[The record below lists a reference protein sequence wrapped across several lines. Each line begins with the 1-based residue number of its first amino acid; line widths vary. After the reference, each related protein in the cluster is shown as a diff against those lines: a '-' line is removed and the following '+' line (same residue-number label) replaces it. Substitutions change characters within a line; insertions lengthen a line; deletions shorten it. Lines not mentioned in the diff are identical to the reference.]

1 MLCISEATKQESQT
15 SKFKCFSLHSGPGAM
30 THHDSGH
37 FRPAVMSG
45 VRGRDARP
53 FSPVKWLIGVE
64 RDSWIYLNQFF
75 LLICRKVYRKETRTE
90 KNNDNETIMIKS
102 TNCSVSY
109 RFVLDFS
116 VIKKQRPPQRILQS
130 TLRRGKTKCWQCLLV
145 EYSIFWDPSRIHNG
159 YDASLS

>member
-1 MLCISEATKQESQT
+1 MQGLSVLSNDRTE
-15 SKFKCFSLHSGPGAM
+15 
-30 THHDSGH
+30 
-37 FRPAVMSG
+37 R
-45 VRGRDARP
+45 R
-53 FSPVKWLIGVE
+53 VE
-64 RDSWIYLNQFF
+64 RDSWIYLNLFF

-130 TLRRGKTKCWQCLLV
+130 TLRRGKTKC
-145 EYSIFWDPSRIHNG
+145 
-159 YDASLS
+159 